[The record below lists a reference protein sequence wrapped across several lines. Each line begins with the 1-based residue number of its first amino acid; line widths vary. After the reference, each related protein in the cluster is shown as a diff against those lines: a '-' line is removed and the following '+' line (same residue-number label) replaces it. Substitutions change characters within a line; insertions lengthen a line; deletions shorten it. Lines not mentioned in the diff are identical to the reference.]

1 MPACHAGGR
10 EFESRPDRKS
20 ASHPRPA
27 LFSFMRVKKTTNR
40 LIGICLTGVM
50 ILWMTLFATLV
61 QHQWQQREWER
72 QAEEAWLADSIVTL
86 LFAGDV
92 MGHEPQWKAA
102 YDPATDSYD
111 YHDCFRFV
119 QPYIEQA
126 DLACANL
133 EVTLAGPPYT
143 SYPCFSSPDALL
155 FALKDVGFDVLFTAN
170 NHVLDHGR
178 QGLERT
184 LLMLDSVGM
193 AHAGSYADSLDR
205 VTGYPLVL
213 DVKGLRVG
221 FLNMTYGTNGIRV
234 PKPNCVNKM
243 DRPQVAADFKKLQS
257 QDAMLKVA
265 FVHWGDE
272 YQLEANRYQRSF
284 AGFLVDQGADLV
296 IGGHPHVT
304 QNADTLFNSDGKPV
318 VAYYSLGNFISN
330 QRGTNTKGGIMVQA
344 AVNRFTGRVIET
356 GYIPYYVFKGV
367 IDGKYQYYVIPTIPY
382 INNRYD
388 FRLPAY
394 DSISLVKVHQAL
406 TERLSDFIP
415 IFADFSKSRTNELY

>member
-1 MPACHAGGR
+1 
-10 EFESRPDRKS
+10 
-20 ASHPRPA
+20 
-27 LFSFMRVKKTTNR
+27 MRVKKTTNR

-102 YDPATDSYD
+102 YDPATDTYD

-234 PKPNCVNKM
+234 PTPNCVNKM

-304 QNADTLFNSDGKPV
+304 QNADTLFNKDGKPV

-367 IDGKYQYYVIPTIPY
+367 MNSKYQYYVIPTIPY